1 MINQHKNM
9 LMTLRRKSANSPRAD
24 AVHAPG
30 KRGAS
35 ASQQRLTVR
44 LHVYWQAHL
53 QALVFS
59 LGRISHNPLSS
70 FMTIAVI
77 AIALAM
83 PSGLHVLLKNFQG
96 VSADWDSAAQ
106 ISLFL
111 KQESDVG
118 TAKELY
124 DHLMKMAEI
133 DRVTIISKEQALAE
147 FKRLSDFGNALK
159 ALDDNPFPTVLL
171 VEPTSQY
178 SAPAAVESLL
188 IRLRNL
194 PDIEVAQLDMEWVE
208 RWYALMEIGKR
219 AVVILAILL
228 SLAVLLIIGNTIRL
242 AIQSRRD
249 EIEVQKLIGA
259 SDAFIRR
266 PFLYSGFWHGLLGA
280 LLAWILVN
288 LSLILLDGP
297 VQRLSVLYDGN
308 LKLQSLNAMA
318 SFMLIGAG
326 MVLGYCGARIA
337 VGRHLRDIEPS

>member
-1 MINQHKNM
+1 MVRSPKDERHVA
-9 LMTLRRKSANSPRAD
+9 SALNSVAG
-24 AVHAPG
+24 G

-35 ASQQRLTVR
+35 TAGGGVFDR
-44 LHVYWQAHL
+44 LHAYGIAHL
-53 QALVFS
+53 QALFFS
-59 LGRISHNPLSS
+59 LGRISHSPVSS
-70 FMTIAVI
+70 LMTIAVI

-96 VSADWDSAAQ
+96 VSAGWDNAAQ

-111 KQESDVG
+111 KQDADKAMVEQLDARLQAMV
-118 TAKELY
+118 
-124 DHLMKMAEI
+124 EI
-133 DRVTIISKEQALAE
+133 DNVSIIAPDQALAE
-147 FKRLSDFGNALK
+147 FRRLSDFGDALK
-159 ALDDNPFPTVLL
+159 ALDDNPFPTVVL
-171 VEPTSQY
+171 VQPTMAY

-188 IRLRNL
+188 IRLRGL
-194 PDIEVAQLDMEWVE
+194 PEVEVAQLDMEWVE

-228 SLAVLLIIGNTIRL
+228 ALAVLLIIGNTIRL

-259 SDAFIRR
+259 TDAFIRR

-288 LSLILLDGP
+288 VSLILLHGP
-297 VQRLSVLYDGN
+297 VQRLSLLYDGHF
-308 LKLQSLNAMA
+308 KLQSLTFGT
-318 SFMLIGAG
+318 SVLLLLIG
-326 MVLGYCGARIA
+326 MLLGYGGARLA

>member
-1 MINQHKNM
+1 MH
-9 LMTLRRKSANSPRAD
+9 RPRSKSCSNLHTNSRGGHSSTA
-24 AVHAPG
+24 ATVTR
-30 KRGAS
+30 RGAS
-35 ASQQRLTVR
+35 AYQQTISNR

-59 LGRISHNPLSS
+59 LGRISHNPLAS

-96 VSADWDSAAQ
+96 VSAGWDNASQ

-111 KQESDVG
+111 QPDIDDRAVG
-118 TAKELY
+118 ELTTT
-124 DHLMKMAEI
+124 I
-133 DRVTIISKEQALAE
+133 DAMVEVEHVVVISREQALAE
-147 FKRLSDFGNALK
+147 FRQLSDFGDALK
-159 ALDDNPFPTVLL
+159 ALNDNPFPTVLI
-171 VEPTSQY
+171 VEPTRQY
-178 SAPAAVESLL
+178 GAPASVQALL
-188 IRLRNL
+188 NRLRDL
-194 PDIEVAQLDMEWVE
+194 EQVDVAQLDMEWVE

-219 AVVILAILL
+219 AVIILAILL

-280 LLAWILVN
+280 FFAWLLVN
-288 LSLILLDGP
+288 VALLLLRGP

-308 LKLQSLNAMA
+308 FSLSSLSLTATLFLMGA
-318 SFMLIGAG
+318 GILLGYIGAR
-326 MVLGYCGARIA
+326 VA